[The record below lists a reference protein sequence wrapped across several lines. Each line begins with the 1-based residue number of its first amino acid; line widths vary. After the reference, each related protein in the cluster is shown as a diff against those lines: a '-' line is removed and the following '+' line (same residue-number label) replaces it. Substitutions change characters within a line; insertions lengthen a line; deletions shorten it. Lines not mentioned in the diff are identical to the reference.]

1 MVNPSFFYSEL
12 LRHKL
17 KGSYMLKDGIAVYE
31 RYGLEVMVFPSLNFE
46 NVVIVKRFYGKYSVS
61 EL

>member
-1 MVNPSFFYSEL
+1 MVSPSFFYSEL

-17 KGSYMLKDGIAVYE
+17 KGNYMLKDGIAVYE

-46 NVVIVKRFYGKYSVS
+46 NVAIVKRFYGKYSVS